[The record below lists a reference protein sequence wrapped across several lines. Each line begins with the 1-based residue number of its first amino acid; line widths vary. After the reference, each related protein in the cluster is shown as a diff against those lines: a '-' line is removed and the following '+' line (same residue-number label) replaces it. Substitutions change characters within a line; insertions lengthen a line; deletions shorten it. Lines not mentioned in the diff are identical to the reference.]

1 MNPTKGDSMA
11 AIGDCIETTREQ
23 VLADLEGFAQY
34 LPTLLLDSRVLCSRA
49 VRASQLISKAI
60 EK

>member
-1 MNPTKGDSMA
+1 MA